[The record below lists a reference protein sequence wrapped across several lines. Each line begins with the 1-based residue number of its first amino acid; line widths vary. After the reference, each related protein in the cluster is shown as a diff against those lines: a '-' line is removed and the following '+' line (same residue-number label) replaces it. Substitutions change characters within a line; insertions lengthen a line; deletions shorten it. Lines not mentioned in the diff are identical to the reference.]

1 MLKNI
6 IANGGQR
13 ALVCSINEIAHRWK
27 LFDQNL
33 TKMKTMG
40 FKLDE
45 ATKKLLDGIKEKLE
59 AASSYVASYQGANLV
74 LNKFPEAKT
83 MASKAASKRE
93 WDTVCSKLPFATPLA
108 EMTAW
113 IVEHLP
119 ATKSAGKT
127 AKRPPSQKRR
137 TNEPEQRDVQFLR
150 TGDKHAA
157 SA

>member
-13 ALVCSINEIAHRWK
+13 ALVCNINEVAHRCK
-27 LFDQNL
+27 LFDENL

-45 ATKKLLDGIKEKLE
+45 TTKKLLDGIKEKLE

-108 EMTAW
+108 EMTVW
-113 IVEHLP
+113 ILEHLP
-119 ATKSAGKT
+119 AAKVAAKVSKAAAKPKGK
-127 AKRPPSQKRR
+127 K
-137 TNEPEQRDVQFLR
+137 
-150 TGDKHAA
+150 
-157 SA
+157 